1 MKPKNKKDHFPSSDF
16 RSKMFLASSTSVK
29 AASGRLSA
37 NVKILGL
44 SSGVESPILDCHTVQ
59 YPDVARKTPNMPATK
74 RRSIGSDLD
83 DSILRTELAPQT
95 LLGQFDKVTVFPS
108 MLITST
114 SRFCG
119 HNRPSFG
126 NINVNVLLSS
136 HQ

>member
-29 AASGRLSA
+29 VARGRLSA

-44 SSGVESPILDCHTVQ
+44 SKGVESTILDCHTVQ
-59 YPDVARKTPNMPATK
+59 YPDVARKTPKMPAKK

-83 DSILRTELAPQT
+83 DSNLRTELAPQT
-95 LLGQFDKVTVFPS
+95 LLWHFDKVSVFPS
-108 MLITST
+108 MSITST

-119 HNRPSFG
+119 HNPPFSGKIKEDVF
-126 NINVNVLLSS
+126 LSS